1 MKSTMLAICAVALVI
16 AIPTVILQQFEATGR
31 DGYSQ
36 HIVVCLLIEFMEE
49 NEGRWPENWSSL
61 KPLYERDPNFQ
72 SGMFDEFQERIFVDF
87 GADIQRM
94 REESLANDNSA
105 FRVVF
110 AKYTSGFYPFSEP
123 NSAILEYLRKSSAS
137 GSKNIATETTTSE
150 LEK

>member
-87 GADIQRM
+87 CADIQRM

-110 AKYTSGFYPFSEP
+110 AK
-123 NSAILEYLRKSSAS
+123 SSTQAPHPPTPS
-137 GSKNIATETTTSE
+137 PQNTE
-150 LEK
+150 EKGRHKFRVKLYSN